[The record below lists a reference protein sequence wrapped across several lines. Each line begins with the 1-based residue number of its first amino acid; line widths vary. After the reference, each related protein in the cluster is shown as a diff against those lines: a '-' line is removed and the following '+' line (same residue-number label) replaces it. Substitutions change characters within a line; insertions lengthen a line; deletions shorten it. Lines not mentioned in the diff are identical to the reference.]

1 MEEYD
6 SVPSGILSKGIL
18 VSGLRNTE
26 IMGQGQHEMEIMNTD
41 HKVFDSVFTLVVQS
55 FKNNNLMSHVFKLY
69 LILKF
74 FNKSKHRNSS
84 F

>member
-1 MEEYD
+1 
-6 SVPSGILSKGIL
+6 
-18 VSGLRNTE
+18 
-26 IMGQGQHEMEIMNTD
+26 MEIINTN
-41 HKVFDSVFTLVVQS
+41 HKVFDSVFKLVVQS

-74 FNKSKHRNSS
+74 FSKSKHGNAS